1 MALRTNRLAT
11 VATHHHPVLNLVL
24 VFLHHA
30 EECVKANCVVF
41 QFTVFASIRREAM
54 PQHVFLF
61 TRKLIVWREYGEVGV
76 FRLSAKRHLPF
87 LHLLSVPALHATIV
101 DRER

>member
-1 MALRTNRLAT
+1 
-11 VATHHHPVLNLVL
+11 
-24 VFLHHA
+24 
-30 EECVKANCVVF
+30 
-41 QFTVFASIRREAM
+41 M